1 MGPSDFL
8 LLAVL
13 GFVGFRL
20 FDVARASV
28 QGRAHVLELVGG
40 LRVRHF
46 VLAVPALVGVVGTA
60 SLLYQIPLM
69 RFGWWSA
76 IGGQGNPILGVTS
89 TESTSQLPFL
99 DLLPVVFVS
108 LLILGLPL
116 LVEGE
121 EHVFRRGAETRSR
134 PQNALRALVFGLSH
148 ALIGVP
154 LAAATALAVGGVY
167 LTAAYLWAWRK
178 TGSATAAL
186 AESTRAHLAYNV
198 VIVGIVGA
206 LLLLGF

>member
-28 QGRAHVLELVGG
+28 HARAHVLELVGG

-46 VLAVPALVGVVGTA
+46 LLAVPALVAVVGTA
-60 SLLYQIPLM
+60 ALLYQIPLM

-89 TESTSQLPFL
+89 PESNTQLPFL
-99 DLLPVVFVS
+99 DLLPVVFVF

-121 EHVFRRGAETRSR
+121 EHVFRRGAETRSW
-134 PQNALRALVFGLSH
+134 PYNLARAFLFGLSH
-148 ALIGVP
+148 AVIGVP
-154 LAAATALAVGGVY
+154 LAAATALSLGGIY
-167 LTAAYLWAWRK
+167 LTAVYLWAWRETRST
-178 TGSATAAL
+178 TGAL